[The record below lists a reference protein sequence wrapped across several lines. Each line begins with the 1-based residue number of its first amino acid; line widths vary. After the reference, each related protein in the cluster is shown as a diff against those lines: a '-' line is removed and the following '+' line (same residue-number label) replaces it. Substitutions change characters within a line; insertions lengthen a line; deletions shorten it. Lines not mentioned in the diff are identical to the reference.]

1 MLKLAAK
8 IFIINHVVYLFTV
21 VKKVNKSGTSTTG
34 SLARR
39 RFIQAAGTAG
49 VASLAGCYGGG
60 GTADVEILGNQAIAQ
75 TFDPA
80 AFHEAGVPEEISI
93 EITAGPE
100 ETGARAEEIVT
111 LLDAQQQSPDIFVM
125 DNGWTIP
132 FIVRDSIVNLEAEL
146 DSAFVDQV
154 KSESFEMLVE
164 TGSHPDTGELWALP
178 FFPDFPTMQ
187 YRKDL
192 FREAGY
198 TDSEFDRW
206 STDPPSWE
214 TWSAAVAEVHEQ
226 SDVDYGYVWQA
237 DSYAGLSCCTFNEL
251 MSGYGGA
258 YFGGL
263 DTLFGPVGDRPVTV
277 SEEPVIEALNVGRDL
292 VTGSD
297 AANQD
302 ITQCSPTEVFGWSEQ
317 QTDGAFVGDT
327 NAVAM
332 RNWVYT
338 IGLAADQFTGDQE
351 LGVMPMPYGVPEEE
365 ARYEGL
371 GGSAAALGGWL
382 IGVNPNTSD
391 LESTLEVVRAV
402 HSEPVQAE
410 QLNGPGFLPHEP
422 DYVESLAGDH
432 PSFGEFTETLRLAG
446 DSAVARPVTPV
457 WSQQSQQAYQEI
469 NDALQGRKAPEEAMS
484 ELETAFIE
492 LESI

>member
-1 MLKLAAK
+1 MLKLRAK
-8 IFIINHVVYLFTV
+8 IFMINHVVLTFV
-21 VKKVNKSGTSTTG
+21 MVKKAKNNQRTSTG
-34 SLARR
+34 PLSRR
-39 RFIQAAGTAG
+39 RFVQAAGTAG
-49 VASLAGCYGGG
+49 VASLAGCYGGSR
-60 GTADVEILGNQAIAQ
+60 TADVEILGNQAIAGN
-75 TFDPA
+75 FDPQ

-132 FIVRDSIVNLEAEL
+132 FILRDSIVNLEAEL
-146 DSAFVDQV
+146 DSSFVDQV
-154 KSESFEMLVE
+154 RADSFGMLVE
-164 TGSHPDTGELWALP
+164 TGSHPDTGEMWALP

-198 TDSEFDRW
+198 TDREFDRW

-214 TWSAAVAEVHEQ
+214 TWSAAVADVHEQ

-237 DSYAGLSCCTFNEL
+237 DSYAGLACCTFNEL

-263 DTLFGPVGDRPVTV
+263 DTLFGPVGERPVTV
-277 SEEPVIEALNVGRDL
+277 SEPPVIEALNVGRDL

-297 AANQD
+297 AASQD

-317 QTDGAFVGDT
+317 QTDGAFVGDA

-351 LGVMPMPYGVPEEE
+351 LGVMQMPYGVPEEE
-365 ARYEGL
+365 AAYPEL
-371 GGSAAALGGWL
+371 GGSVAALGGWL
-382 IGVNPNTSD
+382 IGVSVGKT
-391 LESTLEVVRAV
+391 VVLGV
-402 HSEPVQAE
+402 
-410 QLNGPGFLPHEP
+410 
-422 DYVESLAGDH
+422 
-432 PSFGEFTETLRLAG
+432 
-446 DSAVARPVTPV
+446 RP
-457 WSQQSQQAYQEI
+457 
-469 NDALQGRKAPEEAMS
+469 
-484 ELETAFIE
+484 
-492 LESI
+492 